1 MKNSWLVVLVSIIA
15 APAMAQQTLSLPDAI
30 NIALKNSLDI
40 QLQKNNVLIAVTNN
54 NIGIAGGLPVVT
66 GSASDN
72 ESVTSIRQTR
82 NTGEKIN
89 GDNATGNSASAG
101 VTGSML
107 LYNGGRVIATKKR
120 LEQLQLQS
128 EDVLNS
134 QVQNTMASVMTAY
147 FDVVRQ
153 QGYVK
158 TIDLSIDVAQKKL
171 DIIKAR
177 QDVGLAN
184 NADLFQAQVDLNNLV
199 QTRES
204 QLLTIKQAHTEL
216 LRLLTLKPDSVIEVR
231 DTIVVD
237 TTLTLDMALNSL
249 HSNFDIL
256 AAEEQIKIN
265 SLIVTETAALRYP
278 TVRANG
284 GYSYNR
290 TQSQVGNLTLNQSY
304 GPFIG
309 VTVGVPIY
317 NGSVYKRQQ
326 KVAEINTTIASIQ
339 RDILLRDYSSNIV
352 KSYNNYILNL
362 RQLDTQKKNYALS
375 QQLLDLVLQRFQLRQ
390 ATIVDLAQAQQSL
403 ITAGYSVINLSF
415 AAKASEIELKRVSNQ
430 LKL

>member
-1 MKNSWLVVLVSIIA
+1 MKYIWIILLVSINA
-15 APAMAQQTLSLPDAI
+15 ATTTAQQALTLPDAI

-40 QLQKNNVLIAVTNN
+40 QLQKNNLLIASNN
-54 NIGIAGGLPVVT
+54 NYIGMAGGLPLVT

-72 ESVTSIRQTR
+72 ESITSVRQTR

-89 GDNATGNSASAG
+89 GNNASGNSAAAG

-107 LYNGGRVIATKKR
+107 LYNGGRVVATKKR

-128 EDVLNS
+128 EDLLNA
-134 QVQNTMASVMTAY
+134 QVQNTMAAVMTAY

-153 QGYVK
+153 QDYVK

-216 LRLLTLKPDSVIEVR
+216 LRLLTLKPDSVIAVR

-237 TTLTLDMALNSL
+237 TSLTLDIVMNSL
-249 HSNFDIL
+249 HSNFDVQ
-256 AAEEQIKIN
+256 AADEQIKIN
-265 SLIVTETAALRYP
+265 NLIVTETAAQRYP

-284 GYSYNR
+284 GYSYSR

-304 GPFIG
+304 GPFAG
-309 VTVGVPIY
+309 LTLNVPIY

-326 KVAEINTTIASIQ
+326 KTAEINTTIASIQ
-339 RDILLRDYSSNIV
+339 KDILLRDYSSNIV
-352 KSYNNYILNL
+352 KSYNSYLLNL
-362 RQLDTQKKNYALS
+362 RQLDTQKKNYELS
-375 QQLLDLVLQRFQLRQ
+375 QKLLDLVLQRFQLRQ

-403 ITAGYSVINLSF
+403 ITAGFSVINLSY

-430 LKL
+430 LKM

>member
-1 MKNSWLVVLVSIIA
+1 MKYILPVLLVCIMA
-15 APAMAQQTLSLPDAI
+15 RPALSQQSLSLPDAI

-40 QLQKNNVLIAVTNN
+40 ELQKKNVLIAGTNN
-54 NIGIAGGLPVVT
+54 YIGMAGGLPLVT

-89 GDNATGNSASAG
+89 GNNATGNSAAAG

-128 EDVLNS
+128 EDLLNA
-134 QVQNTMASVMTAY
+134 QVQNTMASVMTAW

-153 QGYVK
+153 QGYIK
-158 TIDLSIDVAQKKL
+158 TIDLAIDVAQKKL

-184 NADLFQAQVDLNNLV
+184 NADLFQAQVDLNNLL

-204 QLLTIKQAHTEL
+204 QLLTIRQSHTEL
-216 LRLLTLKPDSVIEVR
+216 LRLLTLKPDSVIDVR

-237 TTLTLDMALNSL
+237 TTLTLDAVMNGL
-249 HSNFDIL
+249 HTNFDVK
-256 AAEEQIKIN
+256 AAEEQVRIN
-265 SLIVTETAALRYP
+265 SLIVTETGAQRYP
-278 TVRANG
+278 TVRASG
-284 GYSYNR
+284 GYSYSR

-304 GPFIG
+304 GPFVG
-309 VTVGVPIY
+309 VTVNVPIY
-317 NGSVYKRQQ
+317 NGSIYKRQQ
-326 KVAEINTTIASIQ
+326 KVAELNTDIAGIQ
-339 RDILLRDYSSNIV
+339 RDILLRDYSANIV
-352 KSYNNYILNL
+352 KSYNAYILNL

-403 ITAGYSVINLSF
+403 ITAGYAVINLSY

-430 LKL
+430 LKM

>member
-1 MKNSWLVVLVSIIA
+1 
-15 APAMAQQTLSLPDAI
+15 MAQQALTLPDAI

-40 QLQKNNVLIAVTNN
+40 QLQKKNTLIAGTNN
-54 NIGIAGGLPVVT
+54 YIGMAGGLPLVT

-72 ESVTSIRQTR
+72 ESVTSVRQTR

-89 GDNATGNSASAG
+89 GNNATGNSAAAG

-120 LEQLQLQS
+120 LQQLQLQS
-128 EDVLNS
+128 EDLLNS

-147 FDVVRQ
+147 YDVVRQ

-158 TIDLSIDVAQKKL
+158 TIDLAIDVAQKKL

-177 QDVGLAN
+177 QDAGLAN

-199 QTRES
+199 QSRES
-204 QLLTIKQAHTEL
+204 QLLIIKQSHTEL
-216 LRLLTLKPDSVIEVR
+216 LRLLTLRPDSIIEVR

-237 TTLTLDMALNSL
+237 SLLTLDVVMNSL
-249 HSNFDIL
+249 HSNFDVQ
-256 AAEEQIKIN
+256 AAGEQIKIN
-265 SLIVTETAALRYP
+265 SLIVTETGALRYP

-284 GYSYNR
+284 GYSYSR

-309 VTVGVPIY
+309 VTLNVPIY

-326 KVAEINTTIASIQ
+326 KVAEINTDIASIQ
-339 RDILLRDYSSNIV
+339 KDILLRDYSSNIV
-352 KSYNNYILNL
+352 KSYNSYILNL
-362 RQLDTQKKNYALS
+362 RQLDTQKKNYELS
-375 QQLLDLVLQRFQLRQ
+375 QKLLDLVLQRFQLRQ

-403 ITAGYSVINLSF
+403 ITAGYSVINLSY